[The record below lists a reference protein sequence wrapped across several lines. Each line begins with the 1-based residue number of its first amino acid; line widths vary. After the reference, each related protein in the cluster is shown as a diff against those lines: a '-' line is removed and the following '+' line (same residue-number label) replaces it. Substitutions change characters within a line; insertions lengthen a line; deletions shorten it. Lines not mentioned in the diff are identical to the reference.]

1 MFLFSISMV
10 TTQTM
15 EEALSKTFTQLEIDT
30 AYQNKLASANRLELI
45 ANKWPEHW
53 ATHYYAAYAQMQI
66 TFFESDVKKKDAWLD
81 KAEAHLNRAKDLAD
95 VPMDEWEILAANMAS
110 SRLSVDPQNRW
121 MKYGP
126 IFQSH
131 LKSAAAINENNPRIY
146 YLRGTDLF
154 YTPAEFGGGP
164 KNAKANF
171 EKASTLF
178 ESELEDN
185 ILDPYWG
192 KGANAYFLSL
202 CNEAI
207 KE

>member
-1 MFLFSISMV
+1 
-10 TTQTM
+10 M
-15 EEALSKTFTQLEIDT
+15 EEALSKTFTQLEMDT
-30 AYQNKLASANRLELI
+30 TYQNKLASTNRLELI
-45 ANKWPEHW
+45 ANKWSDHW

-66 TFFESDVKKKDAWLD
+66 TFYEADIKNKDAWLD
-81 KAEAHLNRAKDLAD
+81 KAEAHLDRAKNLPGA
-95 VPMDEWEILAANMAS
+95 PMDEWEILAANMAS

-131 LKSAAAINENNPRIY
+131 LKNAATIEENNPRIY

-164 KNAKANF
+164 KKAKPNF
-171 EKASTLF
+171 EKAAALF
-178 ESELEDN
+178 ESEAEDN
-185 ILDPYWG
+185 ILDPSQG

-207 KE
+207 KD